1 MAPAVEVLIAPSSEA
16 YRKDPSVL
24 NPVLEIV
31 KQAGSLGVYHGLEV
45 EDKTTLYAFIV
56 WEKLED
62 HQALINDQTIYPKL
76 GEHIKASV
84 SGPLDM
90 FHVSF
95 EPNLASVLDAP
106 FTSVTQVKA
115 FQAGK
120 TGQDFVAA
128 LSEINEAEVV
138 KGNHGAAYGK
148 AIEKDTYVLL
158 TGWDDPADHENA
170 KTGSDGIR
178 KFIGLAR
185 EVVSEL
191 RAGHV
196 KLSAYQ
202 KYE

>member
-1 MAPAVEVLIAPSSEA
+1 MIRNHYLS
-16 YRKDPSVL
+16 
-24 NPVLEIV
+24 
-31 KQAGSLGVYHGLEV
+31 
-45 EDKTTLYAFIV
+45 TV

-76 GEHIKASV
+76 GEHIRASV

-158 TGWDDPADHENA
+158 TGWDDPAVRG
-170 KTGSDGIR
+170 TY
-178 KFIGLAR
+178 
-185 EVVSEL
+185 
-191 RAGHV
+191 
-196 KLSAYQ
+196 LSYLCIFVLTLFLSPRTMRMPKRVAMASASSLGWPVRSFLNLGPAM
-202 KYE
+202 